1 MLDLKKYSLELQ
13 SDHTHQSVRYRLVT
27 FQLGRVRD
35 QQLAVIEINN
45 RFVVEHDFGQLF
57 ADRLALRRIG
67 NQARI
72 FKRLVGLRVGIK
84 GLVLRRFGVQ
94 KPTRRR
100 ASRGAWR

>member
-1 MLDLKKYSLELQ
+1 MKKYSYELQ
-13 SDHTHQSVRYRLVT
+13 SDHTHQSVRHLLVALE
-27 FQLGRVRD
+27 LGGVRD
-35 QQLAVIEINN
+35 QQLAVIEIDQ
-45 RFVVEHDFGQLF
+45 RFVIEDGLGQLF

-72 FKRLVGLRVGIK
+72 FKQLVGPRVGIK

>member
-1 MLDLKKYSLELQ
+1 MLDLKKYSHELQ
-13 SDHTHQSVRYRLVT
+13 SDHTHQSVRHRLVALE
-27 FQLGRVRD
+27 LGGVRD
-35 QQLAVIEINN
+35 QQLAVIEIDQ
-45 RFVVEHDFGQLF
+45 RFVIEDGLGQLF

-72 FKRLVGLRVGIK
+72 FKRLVGLRVGK

>member
-1 MLDLKKYSLELQ
+1 MLDLKKYSYELQ
-13 SDHTHQSVRYRLVT
+13 SDHTHQSVRHLLVALE
-27 FQLGRVRD
+27 LGGVH
-35 QQLAVIEINN
+35 QQLAVIKIDD
-45 RFVVEHDFGQLF
+45 RFVVERDFGQLF
-57 ADRLALRRIG
+57 VDRLALRRIG